1 MCFQTVLV
9 VLKSGAVGFHGMARS
24 VPYGTPRLGDRSP
37 CMHRRSVVI
46 DSMKRELVPVARGHF
61 LGMLHL
67 IMGIFLMQGLFHLL
81 LRLCKA
87 HAAIGGFTDSRQERS
102 CKKSGHTCGG
112 NDFFN
117 VEVHPVSPPF
127 MIHRFLNFAGYPVS
141 LFC

>member
-1 MCFQTVLV
+1 MCFKTVLL

-24 VPYGTPRLGDRSP
+24 MPYRSPRLGDRSP

-46 DSMKRELVPVARGHF
+46 DPMMGELVPVARGHSLRLF
-61 LGMLHL
+61 HF
-67 IMGIFLMQGLFHLL
+67 IMGVFLLQGLFHLL

-87 HAAIGGFTDSRQERS
+87 HAAIGGFTDSRKERS

-117 VEVHPVSPPF
+117 LKF
-127 MIHRFLNFAGYPVS
+127 I
-141 LFC
+141 LFRLLFDLLI